1 MGAQEFDDC
10 IVASGHRTPL
20 ELGAREKVVGRDG
33 LTAMAAR
40 WREWRRQKMQAETN
54 GEEEIFIGQAVLGA

>member
-10 IVASGHRTPL
+10 IVASGHRKPL

-40 WREWRRQKMQAETN
+40 WREWRRQKMQAEMSSTPFV
-54 GEEEIFIGQAVLGA
+54 FIGQAVLGA